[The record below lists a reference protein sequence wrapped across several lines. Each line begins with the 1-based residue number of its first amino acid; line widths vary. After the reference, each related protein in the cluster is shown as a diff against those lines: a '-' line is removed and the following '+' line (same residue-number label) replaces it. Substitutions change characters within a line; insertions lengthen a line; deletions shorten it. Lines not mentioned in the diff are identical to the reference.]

1 MDDSFLERR
10 KLLNSVLAVTAVST
24 QFVTILLATMPP
36 EPKAVWNDAEIGKLV
51 DFLLEHRAEGE
62 GGNFKDPS
70 FKAAAAHIASEL
82 TSGPSKTLKHCKTK
96 WGAVSVWPS
105 QYDRKL
111 MACYQYTAQD
121 NISRD
126 CGI

>member
-62 GGNFKDPS
+62 GG
-70 FKAAAAHIASEL
+70 EL
-82 TSGPSKTLKHCKTK
+82 QGPLLQSCSCSH
-96 WGAVSVWPS
+96 
-105 QYDRKL
+105 R
-111 MACYQYTAQD
+111 
-121 NISRD
+121 I
-126 CGI
+126 